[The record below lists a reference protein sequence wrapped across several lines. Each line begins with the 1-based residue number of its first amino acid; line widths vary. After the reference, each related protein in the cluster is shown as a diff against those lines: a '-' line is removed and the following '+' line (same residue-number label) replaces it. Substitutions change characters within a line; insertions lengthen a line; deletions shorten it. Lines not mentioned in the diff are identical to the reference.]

1 MIIQA
6 NVACVFKHPKT
17 VKKKCK
23 AAVRGVIF
31 VNDTYKCDLRLLKM
45 VSLNDP
51 SLRVITVI
59 FLLLSSAAVGVR
71 FS

>member
-17 VKKKCK
+17 VKCK

-45 VSLNDP
+45 VSMNDP